1 MKENTATLAVTAG
14 AASVARGAVA
24 AGLRY
29 HHQFSSSALGSRIG
43 CSESQTL
50 DVLKVNT
57 KRLVLIQLCTN
68 QVCTMENTF
77 MMLMESVTLNSQ

>member
-1 MKENTATLAVTAG
+1 MTENTATLAVTAG

-29 HHQFSSSALGSRIG
+29 RHLFSSLGSHIG

-57 KRLVLIQLCTN
+57 KRLVLIQLCKN
-68 QVCTMENTF
+68 QVCTTENTF
-77 MMLMESVTLNSQ
+77 DRLVESVTLNSQ